1 LENEVLENAEKMI
14 SRVGEEN
21 FNDCVTQVLTGD
33 AAQGIIDYAQTEK
46 IDLIIMGTH
55 GRKGLD
61 RTLFGSVAGNVVKN
75 ASVPVMVINPY
86 KV

>member
-1 LENEVLENAEKMI
+1 V
-14 SRVGEEN
+14 
-21 FNDCVTQVLTGD
+21 
-33 AAQGIIDYAQTEK
+33 IIDYAQTEK

-61 RTLFGSVAGNVVKN
+61 RTFFGSVAENVVKN
-75 ASVPVMVINPY
+75 APMPVMVINPY